1 MGNPHVEIRPEI
13 EVSLVVNGRKL
24 DEELA
29 KALDLMDLKGS
40 LYEAARTMGSSYF
53 RLLKRI
59 SELEEAAGRRIVER
73 RGRSLVLTDF
83 GRMLLSMHK
92 EESRR
97 AKGWSFERRGG
108 YDASIAAS
116 HCMGVE
122 VMASMLRRKYSI
134 NVRFVGS
141 SGGLALLMLD
151 EADIAGIHLRGR
163 IEDHLSRYWLEDR
176 VKIYRGYIREIGFV
190 SRDFSDI
197 DSLKEAII
205 KGNIRMINRNI
216 GSGTRLLLDD
226 FLKGVVKDPS
236 KLRGYNMEV
245 RSHLEVVKAISS
257 GKADFG
263 LAVRYFADLY
273 GLKFIKIADENYD
286 FVIKKESIKKPA
298 VSSFIDILRSE
309 KFSNAIKKIK
319 GYKIPEDIGREIY

>member
-1 MGNPHVEIRPEI
+1 VEIRPEI
-13 EVSLVVNGRKL
+13 EVSLVINGKKL

-40 LYEAARTMGSSYF
+40 LHKAAKTMGSSYF

-73 RGRSLVLTDF
+73 KGKSLVLTDF
-83 GRMLLSMHK
+83 GRMLLSMYK
-92 EESRR
+92 EELKKAR
-97 AKGWSFERRGG
+97 GWSFERRSG
-108 YDASIAAS
+108 YDARIAAS

-122 VMASMLRRKYSI
+122 IIASMLRRKYSVD
-134 NVRFVGS
+134 VRFVGS

-151 EADIAGIHLRGR
+151 EADIAGVHLKGR
-163 IEDHLSRYWLEDR
+163 IEDHLSRYWLENR
-176 VKIYRGYIREIGFV
+176 VKVYRGYIREIGFV

-197 DSLKEAII
+197 DSLKEEII
-205 KGNIRMINRNI
+205 KGNARMINRNL

-226 FLKGVVKDPS
+226 FLRKIVGDPS
-236 KLRGYNMEV
+236 KLKGYEMEV

-263 LAVRYFADLY
+263 LTVRYFADLY
-273 GLKFIKIADENYD
+273 GLRFIKIAEENYD
-286 FVIKKESIKKPA
+286 FVVKKDSMKKPA
-298 VSSFIDILRSE
+298 VLSFIDILRSE

-319 GYKIPEDIGREIY
+319 GYKVPEDIGRELV

>member
-1 MGNPHVEIRPEI
+1 MEIRPEV
-13 EVSLVVNGRKL
+13 EVSLVINGKKL

-40 LYEAARTMGSSYF
+40 LHEAAKTIGSSYF
-53 RLLKRI
+53 RLLRKI
-59 SELEEAAGRRIVER
+59 SELEEAAGKRIVER
-73 RGRSLVLTDF
+73 KGRSLVLTDF

-122 VMASMLRRKYSI
+122 IIASMLRRKYNI
-134 NVRFVGS
+134 DVKFVGS

-151 EADIAGIHLRGR
+151 EADIAGIHLKGR
-163 IEDHLSRYWLEDR
+163 IEDHLSRYWLENR
-176 VKIYRGYIREIGFV
+176 VKVYRGYIREIGFA

-197 DSLKEAII
+197 ESLKEAII
-205 KGNIRMINRNI
+205 KGNIRIINRNI

-226 FLKGVVKDPS
+226 FLKGIVEDPS
-236 KLRGYNMEV
+236 RIKGYSMEV
-245 RSHLEVVKAISS
+245 RSHLEVVRAISS

-263 LAVRYFADLY
+263 LTVRYFADLY

-286 FVIKKESIKKPA
+286 FVVKKDSVRKPA

-309 KFSNAIKKIK
+309 KFSNTIKKIK
-319 GYKIPEDIGREIY
+319 GYKIPEDMGREIYQ